1 MMLLTVRGTTQL
13 SSQTPFLI
21 TGVSTV
27 VQVPSSQ
34 VNENLIPEDDPREW
48 LHRNDNYFPNR
59 LKGNLATI
67 SDHCRNT
74 NDPSTIR
81 TLPSE
86 GELLPRF
93 HP

>member
-1 MMLLTVRGTTQL
+1 MMPLTIGGTTQL
-13 SSQTPFLI
+13 GAQTPFLA
-21 TGVSTV
+21 GVSTV

-59 LKGNLATI
+59 LKRNLATI